1 MTRKASAA
9 RMSILILIAEPQL
22 SSPVRGMTKEP
33 SDAETCLHVS
43 ISEANISGHDVER
56 QDGDTLTF
64 YAMVAQEGYVSR
76 DGVLN
81 GENSNDFPHCHLS

>member
-1 MTRKASAA
+1 MLRSKKAQVTLKKGDSRSVA
-9 RMSILILIAEPQL
+9 
-22 SSPVRGMTKEP
+22 GMTKEP

-81 GENSNDFPHCHLS
+81 GENSNDFPHRHLS